1 MKQITNKEIIEDLFK
16 YSDEKYKKFSSS
28 LCPNNEKDIF
38 IGIRI
43 PILRKYAKELLKE
56 NEDIYYIL
64 KQINNKYYEEVMLKG
79 MIIALSKL
87 NIKDKLKLT
96 KKFVPE
102 IMNWAVC
109 DIFCSDFKFTKS
121 DEKIVWD
128 FIVDYKNSNK
138 EFEIRFMIVMMLS
151 HFINDEYIDKVL
163 NISESVDCDKYY
175 VQMAIAWTISVCY
188 VKYKDKTE
196 KFLKN
201 TNLSNFTYNKA
212 IQKILESLRVSKE
225 DKEKLRKMKR

>member
-151 HFINDEYIDKVL
+151 HFIND
-163 NISESVDCDKYY
+163 KYY

>member
-1 MKQITNKEIIEDLFK
+1 MKQITNKDILDDLFGK
-16 YSDEKYKKFSSS
+16 SDEKYKKFHSS

-56 NEDIYYIL
+56 NDDVHYLL

-79 MIIALSKL
+79 MLIALSKVE
-87 NIKDKLKLT
+87 IEEKLKLT
-96 KKFVPE
+96 EQFVPE

-121 DEKIVWD
+121 AEKLVWD
-128 FIVDYKNSNK
+128 FIIGYRNSK
-138 EFEIRFMIVMMLS
+138 EEFEIRFMIVMMLS

-163 NISESVDCDKYY
+163 DISESVDCDKYY
-175 VQMAIAWTISVCY
+175 VQMAIAWIISVCY
-188 VKYKDKTE
+188 VKYRDKTE
-196 KFLKN
+196 KFLEN

-225 DKEKLRKMKR
+225 DKERLRKMKR

>member
-1 MKQITNKEIIEDLFK
+1 
-16 YSDEKYKKFSSS
+16 
-28 LCPNNEKDIF
+28 
-38 IGIRI
+38 
-43 PILRKYAKELLKE
+43 
-56 NEDIYYIL
+56 
-64 KQINNKYYEEVMLKG
+64 
-79 MIIALSKL
+79 
-87 NIKDKLKLT
+87 
-96 KKFVPE
+96 
-102 IMNWAVC
+102 
-109 DIFCSDFKFTKS
+109 
-121 DEKIVWD
+121 
-128 FIVDYKNSNK
+128 
-138 EFEIRFMIVMMLS
+138 MIVMMLS

-163 NISESVDCDKYY
+163 NISESVDCDKFC